1 MFLILTG
8 RGTETICDCFKLCR
22 KICSQIV
29 SVTNPG
35 TRLALQKSH
44 FKQTKQNMQ
53 ITFYKNAG
61 ISLDFLLSAKLSYS
75 VKMLVGWLIHWL
87 VDWFVEIFCG
97 HDNSKSSERIL
108 MKFSGKVRN
117 GPRKN

>member
-35 TRLALQKSH
+35 KRLALQKSQ

-61 ISLDFLLSAKLSYS
+61 LSLDFIFSAKLSYS
-75 VKMLVGWLIHWL
+75 VKMLVGWL
-87 VDWFVEIFCG
+87 VG
-97 HDNSKSSERIL
+97 RNIL
-108 MKFSGKVRN
+108 WSR
-117 GPRKN
+117 